1 MEHHSPEQREE
12 LWRRKLSTAERAA
25 LRGQPELEL
34 EARLT
39 DALAQMPNAPV
50 PSNFTARVLD
60 AITLEEARAARAA
73 QTQGWRW
80 SWRGWLP
87 RVAVTAAVLL
97 LAGAGFYQ
105 HEASRA
111 RSEMAK
117 SLSLVASAKVVPSV
131 DVLENLDV
139 IQRMSQPAH
148 ADTELLAA
156 LQ

>member
-1 MEHHSPEQREE
+1 MENLSPEQHES
-12 LWRRKLSTAERAA
+12 LWRRKLSGPERAE

-50 PSNFTARVLD
+50 PSNFTARILNAINLD
-60 AITLEEARAARAA
+60 EARAGRSKGWHWNWRAL
-73 QTQGWRW
+73 W
-80 SWRGWLP
+80 P
-87 RVAVTAAVLL
+87 RVAVAAAILL
-97 LAGAGFYQ
+97 FAGLSVQRY
-105 HEASRA
+105 EAAQRHRAEMA
-111 RSEMAK
+111 RS
-117 SLSLVASAKVVPSV
+117 LQVVASANTVP
-131 DVLENLDV
+131 DVAALNDFDV